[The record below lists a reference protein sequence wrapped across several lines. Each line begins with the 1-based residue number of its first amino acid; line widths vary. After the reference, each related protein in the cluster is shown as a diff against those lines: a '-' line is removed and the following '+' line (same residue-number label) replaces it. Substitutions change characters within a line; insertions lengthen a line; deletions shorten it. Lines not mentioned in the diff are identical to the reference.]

1 MGNMKHNI
9 KQIEV
14 LIAIA
19 LQRPGENPLE
29 FDKGTF
35 IQKSKIK

>member
-1 MGNMKHNI
+1 MNHRI

-14 LIAIA
+14 CLAIA
-19 LQRPGENPLE
+19 LKRPGENPLE
-29 FDKGTF
+29 YDKGTF

>member
-1 MGNMKHNI
+1 MGNMKHSINQI
-9 KQIEV
+9 KV

-29 FDKGTF
+29 YDKGTF
-35 IQKSKIK
+35 IHKSKIK